1 MAAEISGIAE
11 KASVRHDATVELR
24 TGRRPAVESEE
35 PAADDAGAVTA
46 ALDSPE
52 VVVERRRGRGATFDV
67 SFAVTTL
74 VAAITA
80 IAAVLTPRGVPA
92 ADWIEAAGTPACVCC
107 GLYLTAALGS
117 GDGPEERRRAAGW
130 VAFGA
135 MALGVLLVI
144 GAMRGFFVA
153 G

>member
-11 KASVRHDATVELR
+11 KASVRHDASVELR
-24 TGRRPAVESEE
+24 TGRRPAIESEE
-35 PAADDAGAVTA
+35 PAADEAGAVTA
-46 ALDSPE
+46 ALDGPE
-52 VVVERRRGRGATFDV
+52 AVVERRRGRASTFDI

-74 VAAITA
+74 VATITA
-80 IAAVLTPRGVPA
+80 IGAVLTPRGVPA
-92 ADWIEAAGTPACVCC
+92 ADWIEAVGTPACLCC
-107 GLYLTAALGS
+107 GLYLTAALGP

-135 MALGVLLVI
+135 MALGALLVI
-144 GAMRGFFVA
+144 GSMRGFFVA